1 MNLTNQDWKENKATK
16 TRSFRLMFPNSY
28 GVSVLEEQTEGEY
41 EVAILKESSNKVNLC
56 YDSGLTEDVF
66 RYLSEE
72 EVIDLVE
79 GVKSLHQSL

>member
-1 MNLTNQDWKENKATK
+1 MNLMNQDWEENKATK

-41 EVAILKESSNKVNLC
+41 EVAILKESSKKVNLC

>member
-1 MNLTNQDWKENKATK
+1 MNLTNQDWEVNKATK

-41 EVAILKESSNKVNLC
+41 EVAILKERSNKVNLC

-79 GVKSLHQSL
+79 RVKGLQK

>member
-1 MNLTNQDWKENKATK
+1 MTNQDWKENKATK

-28 GVSVLEEQTEGEY
+28 GVSVLEEQTGAAY
-41 EVAILKESSNKVNLC
+41 EVAILKKSSNTVALC

-72 EVIDLVE
+72 EVIDLIE
-79 GVKSLHQSL
+79 GVKGLHQSL

>member
-1 MNLTNQDWKENKATK
+1 MNLTNQDWRENKATK

-56 YDSGLTEDVF
+56 YDSGLSEDVF

-79 GVKSLHQSL
+79 GVKGLHQSL

>member
-1 MNLTNQDWKENKATK
+1 MNLTNQDWRENKATQ
-16 TRSFRLMFPNSY
+16 TRSFRLMFSNSY

>member
-28 GVSVLEEQTEGEY
+28 GVSVLEEQTEGAY
-41 EVAILKESSNKVNLC
+41 EVAILKESSNKVSLC
-56 YDSGLTEDVF
+56 YDSGLSEDVF

>member
-66 RYLSEE
+66 RYLSEG
-72 EVIDLVE
+72 EVIDLIEKVR
-79 GVKSLHQSL
+79 VNL

>member
-1 MNLTNQDWKENKATK
+1 MNLTNQDWRENKATK

-41 EVAILKESSNKVNLC
+41 EVAILKESSNKVGLC
-56 YDSGLTEDVF
+56 YDSGLTKDVF

>member
-1 MNLTNQDWKENKATK
+1 MNLTNQNWEVNKATK

-28 GVSVLEEQTEGEY
+28 GVSVLEEQTEGAY
-41 EVAILKESSNKVNLC
+41 EVAILRKSSNKIELC

-79 GVKSLHQSL
+79 RVKGLQ

>member
-28 GVSVLEEQTEGEY
+28 GVSVLQEQTEGAY

-72 EVIDLVE
+72 EVMDLVE
-79 GVKSLHQSL
+79 GVKGLQ

>member
-79 GVKSLHQSL
+79 KVRVNL